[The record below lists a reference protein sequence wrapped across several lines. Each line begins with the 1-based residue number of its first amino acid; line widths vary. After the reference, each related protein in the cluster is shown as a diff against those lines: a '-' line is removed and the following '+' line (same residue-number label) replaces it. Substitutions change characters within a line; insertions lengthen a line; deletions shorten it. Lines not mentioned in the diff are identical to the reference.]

1 MKTLLLVRHAI
12 AQDRDEAAA
21 QGIADPQRPL
31 TDKGAAK
38 IRSIS
43 RALQRLLPSPG
54 VLLYSPYLRTRQT
67 AAILNEQW
75 PCATIQSDTLAP
87 GGDAEALLD
96 LLNKH
101 PGPIVLVGH
110 EPDLSEL
117 MGLLLCA
124 RQLGFIRIK
133 KGGAALLELDQP
145 VAPGK
150 AELQWLLSPKQLL
163 ALADRP

>member
-38 IRSIS
+38 MHRIS
-43 RALQRLLPSPG
+43 RALHQLLPAPTRLLCSPT
-54 VLLYSPYLRTRQT
+54 LRTRQT
-67 AAILNEQW
+67 AAILSEQW
-75 PCATIQSDTLAP
+75 SCATIASDTLAP
-87 GGDAEALLD
+87 GGDAMALLD
-96 LLNKH
+96 QLNED

-124 RQLGFIRIK
+124 RQIGFIRIK
-133 KGGAALLELDQP
+133 KGGAALLELEEP
-145 VAPGK
+145 LAPGK